1 MAAYGEQDVKITMEG
16 KELKQIEGFC
26 IWSGFL
32 VKIVH
37 MNKIFNLQRKNSWN
51 SCSKFSKDVKE
62 YKDCLQHKY
71 QPFKTT
77 FKNILEI
84 KADNSCAELWELLG
98 KKREVQRSKTAEAI
112 SEKLLSIQMTAS
124 NLMTVSW
131 KIIVAG
137 TLLTSTII
145 R

>member
-1 MAAYGEQDVKITMEG
+1 MAVYGKKTCENHNGREGAQANWRGLYLEWVSGQD
-16 KELKQIEGFC
+16 
-26 IWSGFL
+26 SP
-32 VKIVH
+32 

-51 SCSKFSKDVKE
+51 SSSKFSKDVKE
-62 YKDCLQHKY
+62 YKDCLQNKY

-84 KADNSCAELWELLG
+84 KADNCCAELWELLG
-98 KKREVQRSKTAEAI
+98 EKREVQRPKTAEAI
-112 SEKLLSIQMTAS
+112 SEKLLSIQVTAS

-137 TLLTSTII
+137 TLLTSTI